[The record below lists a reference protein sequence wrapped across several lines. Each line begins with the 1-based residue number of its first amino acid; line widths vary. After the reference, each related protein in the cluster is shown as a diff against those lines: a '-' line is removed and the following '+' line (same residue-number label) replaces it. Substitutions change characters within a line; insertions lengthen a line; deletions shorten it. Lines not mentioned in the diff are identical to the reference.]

1 MVSHNPTAALC
12 PVSGVIPLSRTAVTR
27 TLGRIGPAPVD
38 VRGRSPIN
46 AFVQVREK
54 GSLCSRHL
62 TSSLQKNTVMTIL
75 FFWPRCVPR
84 RILARDRPCAPTLG
98 VQRLNHQTARDIS
111 ATTVLLEHPLGSAVK
126 TLPLTC
132 ESVLS
137 SMCEAHP
144 E

>member
-1 MVSHNPTAALC
+1 M
-12 PVSGVIPLSRTAVTR
+12 TR

-75 FFWPRCVPR
+75 FF
-84 RILARDRPCAPTLG
+84 LAALCATQDPGPGSTLCPYTG
-98 VQRLNHQTARDIS
+98 GA
-111 ATTVLLEHPLGSAVK
+111 
-126 TLPLTC
+126 
-132 ESVLS
+132 
-137 SMCEAHP
+137 EA
-144 E
+144 